1 MVRNIKHANDDF
13 RSSNIIVTIVNS
25 QQSNEIYLTYNV
37 DDYITNAGYSEA
49 YEIQMLMQRV

>member
-1 MVRNIKHANDDF
+1 MTIFVY
-13 RSSNIIVTIVNS
+13 SNTIITIANS